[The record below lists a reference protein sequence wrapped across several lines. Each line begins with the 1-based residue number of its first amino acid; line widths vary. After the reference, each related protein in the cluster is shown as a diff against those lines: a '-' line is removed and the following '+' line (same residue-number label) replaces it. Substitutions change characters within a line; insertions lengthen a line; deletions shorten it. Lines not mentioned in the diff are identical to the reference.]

1 MAIALVEGK
10 AVNNEGKCKG
20 CGRCVSLCPQHAVS
34 AKVTDVDAAVREMIN
49 RIENIIDFE

>member
-1 MAIALVEGK
+1 LVEGK
-10 AVNNEGKCKG
+10 AVHSEVKCKG

-34 AKVTDVDAAVREMIN
+34 AIVADVDAAVREMIN